1 MRLRVGEIELFQD
14 ISDDLKFRIKIQ
26 NPTMNLED
34 IQRML
39 IKQSIQVERFG
50 VYYIRDRDGRKYYLT
65 SLSGRLGLGGFIG
78 SDVEYSAIKIKEA
91 ALNLY
96 KFDYEGMIDY
106 LLDVRNS
113 YQTVN
118 GILNEETDKETLEYI
133 DRTIKFLVKEYQE
146 VRLGKK

>member
-1 MRLRVGEIELFQD
+1 MRLKIEDIELSQD
-14 ISDDLKFRIKIQ
+14 ISDDLKFRIKIY

-39 IKQSIQVERFG
+39 IKQGIQLERYR
-50 VYYIRDRDGRKYYLT
+50 VYYTTDLDGRKYYLT
-65 SLSGRLGLGGFIG
+65 SPRGRIGLGDFTN
-78 SDVEYSAIKIKEA
+78 EYNAIKIKEA
-91 ALNLY
+91 ALNPY

-133 DRTIKFLVKEYQE
+133 DRTIKILAKEYQE